1 MIVKHPLHKGTKTK
15 LTMSSVL
22 YITIFTLPFC
32 NERFLFSFD
41 FLKCAFLI
49 EITFTDNFSYGSA
62 HGLTHS
68 FAIRSVAVFGRV

>member
-22 YITIFTLPFC
+22 YITIYTLLFC

-41 FLKCAFLI
+41 FLKCTFLI
-49 EITFTDNFSYGSA
+49 KNAFTDNFSYDKC
-62 HGLTHS
+62 TW
-68 FAIRSVAVFGRV
+68 FNT